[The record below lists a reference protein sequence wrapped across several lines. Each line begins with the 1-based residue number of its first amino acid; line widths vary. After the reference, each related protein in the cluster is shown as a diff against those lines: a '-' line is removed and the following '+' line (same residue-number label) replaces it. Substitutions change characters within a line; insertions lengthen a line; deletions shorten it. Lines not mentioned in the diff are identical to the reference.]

1 MISLQ
6 YHIHNIQEVH
16 VDTVTERLARR
27 INGYA
32 ALMIQILLI
41 VLVVFVLIAMIATE
55 NPGILVLFLPL
66 VILMVLFLSGF
77 FVVQP
82 NEARVLVLFGK
93 YIGSVR
99 ESGFWWANPFAVK
112 KHVSLRIR
120 NFNSDKIKVNDLHGN
135 PIEIAAVIVWRVV
148 DSARALF
155 DVQSFE
161 EFVGIQSE
169 TAIRALASEYPY
181 DAQDEDRSSL
191 RGSPQEIA
199 ENLKRQVQSRLE
211 VAGVEVT
218 ESRISHLAYAQE
230 IAQAMLRRQQAQAI
244 VAARQ
249 KIVEGAVGMV
259 DQALRALSEQKIIEL
274 DQDKKATMVNNLMV
288 ALVSDREAQPVIN
301 TGTLY
306 Q

>member
-1 MISLQ
+1 MQTITETDVRKIS
-6 YHIHNIQEVH
+6 
-16 VDTVTERLARR
+16 
-27 INGYA
+27 GYI
-32 ALMIQILLI
+32 ALSILFALLVGNVYLI
-41 VLVVFVLIAMIATE
+41 YFMAE
-55 NPGILVLFLPL
+55 NQAPLYLWGEIPLFLL
-66 VILMVLFLSGF
+66 TGLLFFGF

-99 ESGFWWANPFAVK
+99 RDGFWWANPFAMK
-112 KHVSLRIR
+112 RHVSLRIR
-120 NFNSDKIKVNDLHGN
+120 NFNSERLKVNDLHGN
-135 PIEIAAVIVWRVV
+135 PIEIAAVVAWRVV

-155 DVQSFE
+155 DVENFE
-161 EFVGIQSE
+161 NYVAIQSE
-169 TAIRALASEYPY
+169 TAIRGLATEYPY
-181 DAQDEDRSSL
+181 DAQDEERSSL
-191 RGSPQEIA
+191 RGNPQQIA
-199 ENLKRQVQSRLE
+199 EHLKKELQVRLE

-244 VAARQ
+244 IAARR

-259 DQALRALSEQKIIEL
+259 DDALRLLSEHKIVEL
-274 DQDKKATMVNNLMV
+274 DEEKKATMVNNLMV
-288 ALVSDREAQPVIN
+288 ALVSESQAQPVIN